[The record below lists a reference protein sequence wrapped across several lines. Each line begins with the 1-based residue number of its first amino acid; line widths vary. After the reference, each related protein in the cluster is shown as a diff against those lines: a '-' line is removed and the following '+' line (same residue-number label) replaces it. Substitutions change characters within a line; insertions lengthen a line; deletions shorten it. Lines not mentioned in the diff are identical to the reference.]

1 MEGFSLVDIYSTKGI
16 EYLIAAV
23 FFFGFLA
30 LQGYILTSAPGRRKG
45 DGMLGGLPALFRV
58 PDGYGFHQGHTWM
71 KADLMSPNR
80 QRLVKV
86 GLDDFAQ
93 KLIGRVD
100 AVELPAVGSR
110 LTQGDKGW
118 SLKVDSEAIP
128 MLSPVDGEVVAVNQ
142 EVLRSPG
149 ILSRDPYGAGWLLK
163 VNSDRIAADNRNL
176 LSGKLGKGLDG
187 DLAGKP
193 PPDPSGRRGA
203 GDAGRRSAGG
213 RDRSGPGRRPVGGVG
228 EDAPADGRRVTRNGG
243 APPHF
248 VWRVPPRT
256 SSIARRESRQYPNG
270 LQSPRKQPS
279 FSGGPGGGSSCISPG

>member
-30 LQGYILTSAPGRRKG
+30 LQGYILRSAPGREKTQG
-45 DGMLGGLPALFRV
+45 LLAGLPAWFRV
-58 PDGYGFHQGHTWM
+58 PEGYGFHQGHTWM
-71 KADLMSPNR
+71 KVDLMSPDR

-93 KLIGRVD
+93 KLIGKVD

-118 SLKVDSEAIP
+118 SLKVDSVAIP

-163 VNSDRIAADNRNL
+163 VKSDRIAADIRNL
-176 LSGKLGKGLDG
+176 LTGKVARAWMVASLANLHPIRHEALGPVLQDGGLPLEGIAQVLGGDQWVELAKTHLLTDG
-187 DLAGKP
+187 
-193 PPDPSGRRGA
+193 
-203 GDAGRRSAGG
+203 
-213 RDRSGPGRRPVGGVG
+213 
-228 EDAPADGRRVTRNGG
+228 E
-243 APPHF
+243 
-248 VWRVPPRT
+248 
-256 SSIARRESRQYPNG
+256 
-270 LQSPRKQPS
+270 
-279 FSGGPGGGSSCISPG
+279 

>member
-1 MEGFSLVDIYSTKGI
+1 MEGFSFVDIYATKGI

-30 LQGYILTSAPGRRKG
+30 LQAYILTSAPGRGKTRG
-45 DGMLGGLPALFRV
+45 LHAGLPALFRV
-58 PDGYGFHQGHTWM
+58 PEGYDFHQGHTWM
-71 KADLMSPNR
+71 KTDHTNPNR

-110 LTQGDKGW
+110 LTQGEKGW

-149 ILSRDPYGAGWLLK
+149 ILSRDPYGAGWLLE
-163 VNSDRIAADNRNL
+163 VNSDRIAADTRNL
-176 LSGKLGKGLDG
+176 LSGKVARAWMETSLENLHPVRHEALGPVLQDG
-187 DLAGKP
+187 GIPLEG
-193 PPDPSGRRGA
+193 
-203 GDAGRRSAGG
+203 
-213 RDRSGPGRRPVGGVG
+213 
-228 EDAPADGRRVTRNGG
+228 
-243 APPHF
+243 
-248 VWRVPPRT
+248 
-256 SSIARRESRQYPNG
+256 IARV
-270 LQSPRKQPS
+270 L
-279 FSGGPGGGSSCISPG
+279 GGDKWVELAKTHLLTDGG

>member
-45 DGMLGGLPALFRV
+45 EELLAGLPAWFRV
-58 PDGYGFHQGHTWM
+58 PEGYGFHQGHTWM

-100 AVELPAVGSR
+100 AVDLPAVGSR

-118 SLKVDSEAIP
+118 SLMVDSEAIP

-163 VNSDRIAADNRNL
+163 VKSDRIAADNRNL
-176 LSGKLGKGLDG
+176 LTGKLARDWMETSLENLHPIRQEALGPVMQDGGL
-187 DLAGKP
+187 
-193 PPDPSGRRGA
+193 
-203 GDAGRRSAGG
+203 
-213 RDRSGPGRRPVGGVG
+213 PVEG
-228 EDAPADGRRVTRNGG
+228 
-243 APPHF
+243 
-248 VWRVPPRT
+248 
-256 SSIARRESRQYPNG
+256 IARILGGDQWVG
-270 LQSPRKQPS
+270 LAKTHLLTD
-279 FSGGPGGGSSCISPG
+279 GE

>member
-30 LQGYILTSAPGRRKG
+30 LQGYILRPAPGRGKSEG
-45 DGMLGGLPALFRV
+45 ALAGLPAWFRV
-58 PDGYGFHQGHTWM
+58 PEGYGFHQGHTWM
-71 KADLMSPNR
+71 KTDLLSPGN

-110 LTQGDKGW
+110 LAQGDKGW
-118 SLKVDSEAIP
+118 SLMVDSVAIP

-163 VNSDRIAADNRNL
+163 VKSDRVAADTRNL
-176 LSGKLGKGLDG
+176 LSGQVARAWMQTSLENLHPTRHEAVGPVLQDGGLPLEG
-187 DLAGKP
+187 
-193 PPDPSGRRGA
+193 
-203 GDAGRRSAGG
+203 
-213 RDRSGPGRRPVGGVG
+213 
-228 EDAPADGRRVTRNGG
+228 
-243 APPHF
+243 
-248 VWRVPPRT
+248 
-256 SSIARRESRQYPNG
+256 IARV
-270 LQSPRKQPS
+270 L
-279 FSGGPGGGSSCISPG
+279 GGDQWAELAKTHLLTDGE

>member
-30 LQGYILTSAPGRRKG
+30 LQGYILRPAPGRGKG
-45 DGMLGGLPALFRV
+45 EGVLAGLPAWFRV
-58 PDGYGFHQGHTWM
+58 PEGYGFHPGHTWM
-71 KADLMSPNR
+71 KTDLLSPDH

-110 LTQGDKGW
+110 LAQGDKGW
-118 SLKVDSEAIP
+118 SLMVDSVAIP

-163 VNSDRIAADNRNL
+163 VKSDRVAADTRNL
-176 LSGKLGKGLDG
+176 LSGQVARAWMQTSLENLHPTRHEAEGPVLQDGGLPLEG
-187 DLAGKP
+187 
-193 PPDPSGRRGA
+193 
-203 GDAGRRSAGG
+203 
-213 RDRSGPGRRPVGGVG
+213 
-228 EDAPADGRRVTRNGG
+228 
-243 APPHF
+243 
-248 VWRVPPRT
+248 
-256 SSIARRESRQYPNG
+256 IARV
-270 LQSPRKQPS
+270 L
-279 FSGGPGGGSSCISPG
+279 GGDQWAELAKTHLLTDGE

>member
-30 LQGYILTSAPGRRKG
+30 LQRYILTPAPGRGKSEG
-45 DGMLGGLPALFRV
+45 SHAGLPAWFRV
-58 PDGYGFHQGHTWM
+58 PEGYGFHQGHTWM

-93 KLIGRVD
+93 KLVGKVD

-118 SLKVDSEAIP
+118 SLVVDSVAIP
-128 MLSPVDGEVVAVNQ
+128 MLSPVDGEVVAVNP

-149 ILSRDPYGAGWLLK
+149 ILSRDPYGAGWLLEVK
-163 VNSDRIAADNRNL
+163 PDRIAADTRNL
-176 LSGKLGKGLDG
+176 LSGEMARAWMETSLENLHPIRHEALGPVLQDGGL
-187 DLAGKP
+187 
-193 PPDPSGRRGA
+193 
-203 GDAGRRSAGG
+203 
-213 RDRSGPGRRPVGGVG
+213 PVEG
-228 EDAPADGRRVTRNGG
+228 
-243 APPHF
+243 
-248 VWRVPPRT
+248 
-256 SSIARRESRQYPNG
+256 IARV
-270 LQSPRKQPS
+270 L
-279 FSGGPGGGSSCISPG
+279 GGDQWVALAKTHLLTDGE

>member
-30 LQGYILTSAPGRRKG
+30 LQRYILTAAPARGKTQAVLSA
-45 DGMLGGLPALFRV
+45 LPAWFRV

-71 KADLMSPNR
+71 KVDLLSPGR

-93 KLIGRVD
+93 KLIGKVD

-118 SLKVDSEAIP
+118 SLMVDSVAIP

-142 EVLRSPG
+142 
-149 ILSRDPYGAGWLLK
+149 DPYGAGWLLK
-163 VNSDRIAADNRNL
+163 VKSDRIAADTRNL
-176 LSGKLGKGLDG
+176 LSGKTARAWMKTSLENLHPIRHEALGPVLQDGGLPLEG
-187 DLAGKP
+187 
-193 PPDPSGRRGA
+193 
-203 GDAGRRSAGG
+203 
-213 RDRSGPGRRPVGGVG
+213 
-228 EDAPADGRRVTRNGG
+228 
-243 APPHF
+243 
-248 VWRVPPRT
+248 
-256 SSIARRESRQYPNG
+256 IARV
-270 LQSPRKQPS
+270 L
-279 FSGGPGGGSSCISPG
+279 GGDQWAELAKTHLLTDGG

>member
-30 LQGYILTSAPGRRKG
+30 LQGYILTSAPGRRKS

-58 PDGYGFHQGHTWM
+58 PEGYGFHQGHTWM
-71 KADLMSPNR
+71 KADLVSPNR

-163 VNSDRIAADNRNL
+163 VKSDRIAADNRNL
-176 LSGKLGKGLDG
+176 LSGKLARAWMETSLENLHPTRQDAVGPVMQDGGL
-187 DLAGKP
+187 
-193 PPDPSGRRGA
+193 
-203 GDAGRRSAGG
+203 
-213 RDRSGPGRRPVGGVG
+213 PVEG
-228 EDAPADGRRVTRNGG
+228 
-243 APPHF
+243 
-248 VWRVPPRT
+248 
-256 SSIARRESRQYPNG
+256 IARI
-270 LQSPRKQPS
+270 L
-279 FSGGPGGGSSCISPG
+279 GGDQWAELAKTHLLTDGG

>member
-30 LQGYILTSAPGRRKG
+30 LQRYILAPAPGRGKSEG
-45 DGMLGGLPALFRV
+45 SLAGLPAWFRV

-93 KLIGRVD
+93 KLVGKVD

-110 LTQGDKGW
+110 LAQGDKGW
-118 SLKVDSEAIP
+118 SLMVDSVAIP

-163 VNSDRIAADNRNL
+163 VKPDRIAADTRNL
-176 LSGKLGKGLDG
+176 LSGKMARAWMETSLKNLHPTRHEALGPVLQDGGL
-187 DLAGKP
+187 
-193 PPDPSGRRGA
+193 
-203 GDAGRRSAGG
+203 
-213 RDRSGPGRRPVGGVG
+213 PVEG
-228 EDAPADGRRVTRNGG
+228 
-243 APPHF
+243 
-248 VWRVPPRT
+248 
-256 SSIARRESRQYPNG
+256 IARV
-270 LQSPRKQPS
+270 L
-279 FSGGPGGGSSCISPG
+279 GGDQGVALAKTHLLTDGG

>member
-30 LQGYILTSAPGRRKG
+30 LQRYILTSAPGREKTRG
-45 DGMLGGLPALFRV
+45 LLAGLPDWFRV

-93 KLIGRVD
+93 KLLGKVD

-118 SLKVDSEAIP
+118 SLKIDSSEIP

-142 EVLRSPG
+142 EVLRSPE

-163 VNSDRIAADNRNL
+163 VKSDRIAADNRNL
-176 LSGKLGKGLDG
+176 LSGKTAKAWMEASLANLHPIRHEALGPVLQDGGLPLEGIARVLGGDQWV
-187 DLAGKP
+187 DLAKTHLLT
-193 PPDPSGRRGA
+193 D
-203 GDAGRRSAGG
+203 
-213 RDRSGPGRRPVGGVG
+213 G
-228 EDAPADGRRVTRNGG
+228 E
-243 APPHF
+243 
-248 VWRVPPRT
+248 
-256 SSIARRESRQYPNG
+256 
-270 LQSPRKQPS
+270 
-279 FSGGPGGGSSCISPG
+279 